1 MSVLT
6 QASIRDQLDE
16 LLAERVLLLDGSMG
30 ALIYS
35 KDPQEEDYRGSRF
48 RNHPVSLK
56 NCTEVMVLTQ
66 PKFLETIHRA
76 YLEAG
81 AEILETCTFNANRL
95 SLEEFQLE
103 EHVFEINKRAVEIA
117 RRLADEYTQKN
128 PDRPRFVA
136 GSIGPTKKTLT
147 LGVDVNDPGKR
158 EVTYD
163 QMVENYYE
171 QIDGL
176 VAGGVDILPVR
187 HRKVLRRSPDASA
200 GDGVRDDF

>member
-30 ALIYS
+30 ALIFS
-35 KDPQEEDYRGSRF
+35 KEPQEEDYRGARF
-48 RNHPVSLK
+48 RNHPVALK
-56 NCTEVMVLTQ
+56 NCTEAMVLTQ

-95 SLEEFQLE
+95 SLEEFQLH

-117 RRLADEYTQKN
+117 RRLADEFTQNN
-128 PDRPRFVA
+128 PDKPRYVA
-136 GSIGPTKKTLT
+136 GS
-147 LGVDVNDPGKR
+147 
-158 EVTYD
+158 
-163 QMVENYYE
+163 
-171 QIDGL
+171 
-176 VAGGVDILPVR
+176 
-187 HRKVLRRSPDASA
+187 
-200 GDGVRDDF
+200 